1 MYGRRPEA
9 RDWVWK
15 SSRRWPPSGWRVRCS
30 LMPAAMLEIH
40 GAALRVLWG
49 LLEANPLRRCARRR
63 RWAPSTI
70 DYTHHDQCKI
80 SYLLAYANPERLS
93 STASLAN
100 WADRRTSLCLGSQI
114 QQLSAAL
121 PFAALLYF
129 SHCLKIGSARL
140 FLFPAPPSA
149 PPWSR
154 SSGARAAVPP
164 PSPDPRGEPRRVPG
178 RLPAGPRSDAISSAK
193 TRIPPYIAPAQ

>member
-70 DYTHHDQCKI
+70 DYTHHDQKKDRARQPPAT
-80 SYLLAYANPERLS
+80 LAPSHPKPLHAGNSQAPACGAPASRQRERETSDLACS
-93 STASLAN
+93 VCFPRAASNRLP
-100 WADRRTSLCLGSQI
+100 ADRRGDSQVGD
-114 QQLSAAL
+114 L
-121 PFAALLYF
+121 PQ
-129 SHCLKIGSARL
+129 S
-140 FLFPAPPSA
+140 
-149 PPWSR
+149 
-154 SSGARAAVPP
+154 RAA
-164 PSPDPRGEPRRVPG
+164 GG
-178 RLPAGPRSDAISSAK
+178 AGLAA
-193 TRIPPYIAPAQ
+193 YLYL

>member
-40 GAALRVLWG
+40 DAALRVLWG

-70 DYTHHDQCKI
+70 DYTHHDQKKDRARQPPAT
-80 SYLLAYANPERLS
+80 LAPSHPKPLHAGNSQAPACGAPASRQRERDLRPGLQRLLS
-93 STASLAN
+93 SRGKQPPPEEK
-100 WADRRTSLCLGSQI
+100 DVPFGTSEKR
-114 QQLSAAL
+114 A
-121 PFAALLYF
+121 
-129 SHCLKIGSARL
+129 
-140 FLFPAPPSA
+140 FPAPVKPTELIN
-149 PPWSR
+149 
-154 SSGARAAVPP
+154 GHLLH
-164 PSPDPRGEPRRVPG
+164 RRTQADC
-178 RLPAGPRSDAISSAK
+178 R
-193 TRIPPYIAPAQ
+193 

>member
-70 DYTHHDQCKI
+70 DYTHHDQKKDRARQPPAT
-80 SYLLAYANPERLS
+80 LAPSHPKPLHAGN
-93 STASLAN
+93 
-100 WADRRTSLCLGSQI
+100 SQ
-114 QQLSAAL
+114 
-121 PFAALLYF
+121 
-129 SHCLKIGSARL
+129 
-140 FLFPAPPSA
+140 
-149 PPWSR
+149 
-154 SSGARAAVPP
+154 
-164 PSPDPRGEPRRVPG
+164 
-178 RLPAGPRSDAISSAK
+178 
-193 TRIPPYIAPAQ
+193 APACGAPASRQRESDLRPGQAHKCEWEPKKQEQGQEQEQKQKQKQAQEGKCEWGWESESVWPH

>member
-40 GAALRVLWG
+40 DAALRVLWG

-70 DYTHHDQCKI
+70 DYTHHDQKKDRARQPPAT
-80 SYLLAYANPERLS
+80 LAPSHPKPLHAGNSQAPACGAPASRQRERDLRPGLQRLLS
-93 STASLAN
+93 SRGKQPPPEEK
-100 WADRRTSLCLGSQI
+100 DVPFGTSEKR
-114 QQLSAAL
+114 A
-121 PFAALLYF
+121 
-129 SHCLKIGSARL
+129 
-140 FLFPAPPSA
+140 FPAPVKPTELIN
-149 PPWSR
+149 
-154 SSGARAAVPP
+154 GH
-164 PSPDPRGEPRRVPG
+164 
-178 RLPAGPRSDAISSAK
+178 LLH
-193 TRIPPYIAPAQ
+193 